1 MGEGGG
7 IGNAIIGS
15 LVLLGSPLPSDCRSE
30 SAVGVYLSEIGRGRF
45 GDVVRFIVDTL
56 TGIPSIVTGVFVYA
70 ILVLPMKHFSA
81 LAGGVA
87 LALIMIPIV
96 ARTTEEMLKL
106 VPHSLREGA
115 LALGAP
121 QWRVTL
127 GVVIPAAAPG
137 IATGAMLA
145 IARVSGETA
154 PLLFT
159 AFGSRFFPSSLN
171 EPIASL
177 TVQIY
182 NYAISPYDEWHAQ
195 AWAAT
200 LVLMT
205 LVLGINI
212 IVRFLTQEEVL
223 ATDLHGLERIM
234 PVQTAAPKIEVRP
247 STPSRI
253 PGKAK
258 VAVRNLNFFYGRVQ
272 ALHDISLEIP
282 ERIVMAF
289 IGPSGCGKSTFLRTL
304 NRMND
309 VIPGTRVGGQVSI
322 DGHDI
327 YAPGTDV
334 VELRR
339 RVGMVFQK
347 SNPFPKSIFD
357 NVAYGLRINK
367 ITKQQSR
374 TGGSGRT
381 SAEGCGVVE

>member
-1 MGEGGG
+1 MAAVRPVDRMRRITSAIMTTLTGLCTLLAVGILLIILSYIAYRGIGSLNFRFLVDSPRPVGEGGG
-7 IGNAIIGS
+7 IGNAILGS
-15 LVLLGSPLPSDCRSE
+15 VVLLALSSAFGLPLGIS
-30 SAVGVYLSEIGRGRF
+30 VGIYLSEIGKGRF
-45 GDVVRFIVDTL
+45 TSAVRFIVDTL

-81 LAGGVA
+81 FAGGVA

-127 GVVIPAAAPG
+127 GVVLPAAASG

-159 AFGSRFFPSSLN
+159 AFGSRFFNYYLDQ
-171 EPIASL
+171 PIASL

-205 LVLGINI
+205 LILGINI
-212 IVRFLTQEEVL
+212 IVRLLT
-223 ATDLHGLERIM
+223 R
-234 PVQTAAPKIEVRP
+234 KR
-247 STPSRI
+247 
-253 PGKAK
+253 
-258 VAVRNLNFFYGRVQ
+258 F
-272 ALHDISLEIP
+272 
-282 ERIVMAF
+282 
-289 IGPSGCGKSTFLRTL
+289 
-304 NRMND
+304 
-309 VIPGTRVGGQVSI
+309 
-322 DGHDI
+322 
-327 YAPGTDV
+327 
-334 VELRR
+334 
-339 RVGMVFQK
+339 
-347 SNPFPKSIFD
+347 
-357 NVAYGLRINK
+357 
-367 ITKQQSR
+367 
-374 TGGSGRT
+374 
-381 SAEGCGVVE
+381 

>member
-1 MGEGGG
+1 MAYSSSDRIRRATSALMTSLTALCTLLAVSALLIILFYIAWQGIDSISIRFLTDTPKPVGEGGG
-7 IGNAIIGS
+7 IGNAILGS
-15 LVLLGSPLPSDCRSE
+15 LVLLLVSSAIGLPLGIC
-30 SAVGVYLSEIGRGRF
+30 VGIYLSEVGSGRF
-45 GDVVRFIVDTL
+45 AGAVRFLVDTL

-70 ILVLPMKHFSA
+70 ILVVPMKHFSA
-81 LAGGVA
+81 FAGGVA

-127 GVVIPAAAPG
+127 GVVLPAAAPG

-159 AFGSRFFPSSLN
+159 AFGSRFFSTSLN

-212 IVRFLTQEEVL
+212 VVRFLT
-223 ATDLHGLERIM
+223 R
-234 PVQTAAPKIEVRP
+234 KR
-247 STPSRI
+247 
-253 PGKAK
+253 
-258 VAVRNLNFFYGRVQ
+258 F
-272 ALHDISLEIP
+272 
-282 ERIVMAF
+282 
-289 IGPSGCGKSTFLRTL
+289 
-304 NRMND
+304 
-309 VIPGTRVGGQVSI
+309 
-322 DGHDI
+322 
-327 YAPGTDV
+327 
-334 VELRR
+334 
-339 RVGMVFQK
+339 
-347 SNPFPKSIFD
+347 
-357 NVAYGLRINK
+357 
-367 ITKQQSR
+367 
-374 TGGSGRT
+374 
-381 SAEGCGVVE
+381 